1 MFQIDN
7 DTSSL
12 NLPAPTAANRPG
24 YFVDGDPAKG
34 LAATIL
40 PAEFMNMLMMEFV
53 NLVKA
58 AGLTP
63 SKSDYTQL
71 SQAIPALISK
81 LATVD
86 WSKVTNIPTD
96 LVHLNSQPTLSAIE
110 LNSASPYIDFHYG
123 SDAGDYNIRLVNGA
137 DQTLSVISKSGLTLL
152 SVSASGAVFGK
163 ALEVSGATTLDGALE
178 VKGSSVLDGTLEVKG
193 AATLDSSLEVKG
205 TATLDSVLEVK
216 GGATLDSTLET
227 KGVAKFDSSVSVAG
241 QVTMGSG
248 ASIAVAIELGGQAG
262 VATTPFIDFHSGV
275 AVVDFDSRIIA
286 SGGTGTAGGGQLTFQ
301 TAAANF
307 SGSLQAGSL
316 QATSSIQAGTNVY
329 AGGGTSIFQADG
341 NIGGSIWAGGNLN
354 AHIANQISS
363 LGLLAQ
369 VAFFASS
376 TAPTGWLKAN
386 GAAVSRTAYATL
398 FSVIGTTYGVGDG
411 STTFNLPDMRG
422 YFPRGYDD
430 SRGVDSGRVL
440 GSAQAGQDNSLVSVV
455 VKQGTADVVN
465 GTISIPR
472 TGALSLYTETGA
484 STGTVICTAF
494 QNSALEVRPMN
505 IALLAC
511 IKY

>member
-58 AGLTP
+58 AGLAP

-86 WSKVTNIPTD
+86 WSKVTNIPVD
-96 LVHLNSQPTLSAIE
+96 LVHLNTIPTLSAIE
-110 LNSASPYIDFHYG
+110 LNSAVPCIDFHYG

-178 VKGSSVLDGTLEVKG
+178 VKGSAVLDGTLEVKG

-205 TATLDSVLEVK
+205 TATMDSSLEVK
-216 GGATLDSTLET
+216 GGTTLDGNLHT
-227 KGVAKFDSSVSVAG
+227 KGFTSFDSNVTIAG
-241 QVTMGSG
+241 QVAMGYG
-248 ASIAVAIELGGQAG
+248 ASIAGTLEIGGQSG
-262 VATTPFIDFHSGV
+262 VANTPFIDFHSG
-275 AVVDFDSRIIA
+275 ATVVDFDSRIIA
-286 SGGTGTAGGGQLTFQ
+286 SGGTGVAGGGQLLFQ
-301 TAAANF
+301 AAATNL
-307 SGSLQAGSL
+307 SGSLQATT
-316 QATSSIQAGTNVY
+316 AIQAGTNVY

-341 NIGGSIWAGGNLN
+341 NIGGSIWVGGNLF
-354 AHIANQISS
+354 AHIANQISY
-363 LGLLAQ
+363 LGLLGQ

-455 VKQGTADVVN
+455 VKQGAADVVN